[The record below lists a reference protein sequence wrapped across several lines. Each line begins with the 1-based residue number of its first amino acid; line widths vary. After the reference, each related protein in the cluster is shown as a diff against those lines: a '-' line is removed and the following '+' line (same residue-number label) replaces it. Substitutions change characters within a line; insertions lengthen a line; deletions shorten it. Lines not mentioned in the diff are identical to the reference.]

1 MLKLL
6 KLAAEYSASHSND
19 KRLFLLG
26 AVGVRN
32 DGRIV
37 HARND
42 AVRDTLS
49 RDKQSTFNIY
59 KRFPDSHAEVRLTRK
74 LGFNATIYVARV
86 TKGTHE
92 LAMSRPCEVCMG
104 VLKAFR
110 VKKAYYTISPEE
122 YGVFDFSTGEDTF
135 YGKR

>member
-6 KLAAEYSASHSND
+6 KLAAEYSASHSDD

-42 AVRDTLS
+42 AVRDTCP
-49 RDKQSTFNIY
+49 RDDKSTFYIY
-59 KRFPDSHAEVRLTRK
+59 KRFPESHAEVRLTRK
-74 LGFNATIYVARV
+74 LGFNATVYVARV
-86 TKGTHE
+86 TKGAGE
-92 LAMSRPCEVCMG
+92 LAMARPCSTCQAI
-104 VLKAFR
+104 LRAFRCKKAF
-110 VKKAYYTISPEE
+110 YTISNSEW
-122 YGVFDFSTGEDTF
+122 GVFDFCTNEDA
-135 YGKR
+135 YYYKR